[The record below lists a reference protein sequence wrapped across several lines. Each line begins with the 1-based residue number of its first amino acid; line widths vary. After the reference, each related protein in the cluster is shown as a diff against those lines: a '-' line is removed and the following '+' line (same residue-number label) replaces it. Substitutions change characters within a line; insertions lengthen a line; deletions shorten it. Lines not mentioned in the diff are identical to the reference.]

1 MKKEKAKRSSFVFYD
16 SFAQAIQMCPE
27 EDQLELFK
35 GIADYALNY
44 KEHKFES
51 TYSQLAWALIKP
63 QLDAN
68 WSRYLNGCKGAV
80 FGGKGGNPNFKK
92 GQTNPYYPKHNP
104 EDIPEDNPKIT
115 PNENENVNVNVNVNG
130 GTGRETVEKKPVSTS
145 RAFKKPSIEEVSA
158 YVAQIGANIDAA
170 NFVDFYDSK
179 GWMVGTSHMKDWKA
193 AVRTWQR
200 KRLNNMASSTTCQQ
214 TPQPTEDPQIASF
227 KSWASL
233 NTPYIFSRMVTHDYY
248 EMQRI
253 AENRAISQ
261 ILSAMEKDHFKGDIL
276 PEFKIRYNL
285 LEAAGSK

>member
-68 WSRYLNGCKGAV
+68 WRRYLNGCKGGAPMCNENAR
-80 FGGKGGNPNFKK
+80 KQPKNNQETTKK
-92 GQTNPYYPKHNP
+92 QP
-104 EDIPEDNPKIT
+104 
-115 PNENENVNVNVNVNG
+115 NENVNVNANANVDDNNNG

-158 YVAQIGANIDAA
+158 YITEIGASIDASD
-170 NFVDFYDSK
+170 FVDFYDSK
-179 GWMVGTSHMKDWKA
+179 GWMIGTSHMKDWKA
-193 AVRTWQR
+193 AVRTWKR
-200 KRLNNMASSTTCQQ
+200 KRLNNMASSTTYQQ

-227 KSWASL
+227 KSWASQ
-233 NTPYIFSRMVTHDYY
+233 NTPYIYSQMSSHDFY
-248 EMQRI
+248 EIKRI
-253 AENRAISQ
+253 AESKAVSQ
-261 ILSAMEKDHFKGDIL
+261 ILSLMEKDHFGGEIL
-276 PEFKIRYNL
+276 PEFKSRYNL
-285 LEAAGSK
+285 WEAAGRR

>member
-27 EDQLELFK
+27 KDQLELFK

-44 KEHKFES
+44 KEHKFQS

-92 GQTNPYYPKHNP
+92 GQTNPYYHKHNP

-115 PNENENVNVNVNVNG
+115 PNENVNVNENVNENNNG

-145 RAFKKPSIEEVSA
+145 RAFKKPSIGEVSA
-158 YVAQIGANIDAA
+158 YIQEIGASIDASD
-170 NFVDFYDSK
+170 FVDFYDSK
-179 GWMVGTSHMKDWKA
+179 GWMVGSNHMKDWKA

-200 KRLNNMASSTTCQQ
+200 KRLNNMTEKTPSQ
-214 TPQPTEDPQIASF
+214 TQTEDPHIASF
-227 KSWASL
+227 KSWAAL
-233 NTPYIFSRMVTHDYY
+233 NTPYIYSRMKSHDFY
-248 EMQRI
+248 EIKRI
-253 AENRAISQ
+253 AESKAVSQ
-261 ILSAMEKDHFKGDIL
+261 ILSLMEKDHFVGEIL
-276 PEFKIRYNL
+276 PEFKNRYSQW
-285 LEAAGSK
+285 EAGALK